1 MTCFWDG
8 LIKALDDFTPIGLSK
23 KPTQIEFVIALK
35 KNNKKCK
42 NIYWN
47 GTKLRDQEI
56 EEMYK
61 AIEDFNPKSIYGGYL
76 CSTCDCFLALVCEI
90 FNVNIHH
97 KYLNNIM
104 KYKNIKTSQSK
115 ILKFNSNSYHF
126 WH

>member
-8 LIKALDDFTPIGLSK
+8 LLKALDDFTPIGLSK
-23 KPTQIEFVIALK
+23 KPTQIDFVIALK

-56 EEMYK
+56 EEMYN
-61 AIEDFNPKSIYGGYL
+61 AIKDFNPKSIYGGYL

-90 FNVNIHH
+90 FNVNIYH
-97 KYLNNIM
+97 KYLNNTIQ
-104 KYKNIKTSQSK
+104 YKNIKTSQSK
-115 ILKFNSNSYHF
+115 ILKFQSNSYHF
-126 WH
+126 WY